1 MDIDKY
7 LARLG
12 IYSKSNRQDP
22 RETNKSA
29 YGTSQKNIEI
39 FEGNGRLRNYLR
51 RRKQHRRIEIV
62 AAL

>member
-22 RETNKSA
+22 RETNKLA
-29 YGTSQKNIEI
+29 YRTSQKNIEI
-39 FEGNGRLRNYLR
+39 FERNKRLRNYF
-51 RRKQHRRIEIV
+51 RKQK
-62 AAL
+62 